1 MFALLPVTIL
11 ARTLLFILLAVE
23 LYRLL
28 TQSTSVAQ
36 SDEPAALQAAPE

>member
-1 MFALLPVTIL
+1 LLPITII

-28 TQSTSVAQ
+28 TQPAPQSQSERASV
-36 SDEPAALQAAPE
+36 PVAPNRN